1 MTNQRFDICT
11 PRKGRDGKTY
21 WTKIGT
27 AWQGDKGIQ
36 LVFDALP
43 LPDSEGRCVANL
55 FEPKARDDAPRQ
67 SGNGGNSTRKSFADE
82 LDDSVPFVTRESMW

>member
-1 MTNQRFDICT
+1 MSTRFDICT
-11 PRKGRDGKTY
+11 PRPKKDGGTY

-43 LPDSEGRCVANL
+43 LPDKEGRVVANL
-55 FEPKARDDAPRQ
+55 FEPREGDARKPAAKQSSDFDLGEDMDAP
-67 SGNGGNSTRKSFADE
+67 F
-82 LDDSVPFVTRESMW
+82 